1 MHKSKTR
8 GLVAALMVAGVIVGQ
23 LAIVGSAEAKRPK
36 CFATPVPGHPG
47 TFVVTCST
55 KRP

>member
-1 MHKSKTR
+1 MFKRSLTT
-8 GLVAALMVAGVIVGQ
+8 VAAIAILASQ
-23 LAIVGSAEAKRPK
+23 FAIVGVAEAKAAK
-36 CFATPVPGHPG
+36 CAAVAVPGQAG

>member
-1 MHKSKTR
+1 MFKRAITTI
-8 GLVAALMVAGVIVGQ
+8 AAVTIIASQ
-23 LAIVGSAEAKRPK
+23 FAIVGVAEAKRAK
-36 CFATPVPGHPG
+36 CASVAVPGHPG

>member
-1 MHKSKTR
+1 MNKSESR
-8 GLVAALMVAGVIVGQ
+8 GLVAALTIAVAIAAQFAVVT
-23 LAIVGSAEAKRPK
+23 SADAKATK
-36 CFATPVPGHPG
+36 CAAHAVPGHPG

>member
-1 MHKSKTR
+1 MNKSESR
-8 GLVAALMVAGVIVGQ
+8 GLVAALTITLAVVAQFAVVT
-23 LAIVGSAEAKRPK
+23 SADAKAAK
-36 CFATPVPGHPG
+36 CAATAVPGHPG

>member
-1 MHKSKTR
+1 MFKRAITT
-8 GLVAALMVAGVIVGQ
+8 VAAVAIIASQ
-23 LAIVGSAEAKRPK
+23 FAIVGVAEAKAAK
-36 CFATPVPGHPG
+36 CAAVAVPGHPG